1 MKILTNKE
9 YENLNNEIEKLNNE
23 IKDSDRQFRF
33 LQKRCSDLEVDNFK
47 LNRRILKIKNSF
59 DPKLL
64 KKLQEYID
72 SELDYHILPTN
83 ELIDLIN
90 LYRDILN
97 DRSNI

>member
-1 MKILTNKE
+1 MKN
-9 YENLNNEIEKLNNE
+9 
-23 IKDSDRQFRF
+23 
-33 LQKRCSDLEVDNFK
+33 
-47 LNRRILKIKNSF
+47 LKINNFF

-64 KKLQEYID
+64 KKLKEYID
-72 SELDYHILPTN
+72 IELTHHILPTN